1 MELCLRYFIVI
12 FGVLLL
18 TSSVVESAA
27 STSPEGNLI
36 ITGTGSGIGAMRR
49 MGEGFQKKH
58 PNVKDGRKILSES
71 GHAPL
76 PRITGK

>member
-1 MELCLRYFIVI
+1 
-12 FGVLLL
+12 
-18 TSSVVESAA
+18 
-27 STSPEGNLI
+27 
-36 ITGTGSGIGAMRR
+36 MRR